1 MVNGSDSVYCF
12 WVGDAV
18 GVEYFS
24 CEGEE
29 LGRDSECVA
38 LFEGGEEEGDLGSS
52 LLSRRCE
59 GGGRGGQGEV
69 EREVPKKTFKV
80 AAY

>member
-1 MVNGSDSVYCF
+1 MMGQGEEGRGEVLVVQGSDSVYRF

-29 LGRDSECVA
+29 LGRDGEFVA
-38 LFEGGEEEGDLGSS
+38 LFERGEEEGDL
-52 LLSRRCE
+52 
-59 GGGRGGQGEV
+59 
-69 EREVPKKTFKV
+69 
-80 AAY
+80 

>member
-1 MVNGSDSVYCF
+1 M
-12 WVGDAV
+12 
-18 GVEYFS
+18 GVECFS

-38 LFEGGEEEGDLGSS
+38 LFEGGEEERDLGSS

-59 GGGRGGQGEV
+59 GGGGGGQGEV
-69 EREVPKKTFKV
+69 EGEEPKKTFKV